1 MRMITAAETVDVL
14 SVSEAASV
22 IERVYA
28 GLASGTVVPSS
39 PSAMRI
45 AGPPH
50 RIQVKGAVLQDEGI
64 AGARLSS
71 LHDPHLMLWNLE
83 TGSPILLLE
92 ESWLYTFRTGIS
104 GAVVARWLT
113 PCPKPCIALIGAGKI
128 ATHMARGFVELCD
141 PAQIRVAS
149 RTAESA
155 QQLIT
160 VVGTEACDI
169 AAAPSIEEAVRGA
182 DIVATITT
190 ASVPLVDPSWIKPG
204 ALVLSMGGV
213 QEFTPESWHAARHHF
228 VDDLD
233 YALYQGDLAGF
244 VKSGAIAADH
254 IRSTIVSIG
263 DVAARRWPGRV
274 NPSEGVYAVIQ
285 GLTALDLALAYRIF
299 QSRGPEPLAR
309 EQSIT

>member
-1 MRMITAAETVDVL
+1 MLMITAAETVDAL
-14 SVSEAASV
+14 SISEAASV
-22 IERVYA
+22 IEHVYA

-50 RIQVKGAVLQDEGI
+50 RIQVKGALLQDIGI

-71 LHDPHLMLWNLE
+71 LRDPRLMLWNLE

-113 PCPKPCIALIGAGKI
+113 PCPKPSIALIGAGKI

-149 RTAESA
+149 RTVESA
-155 QQLIT
+155 ERLISALGVT
-160 VVGTEACDI
+160 SCDI
-169 AAAPSIEEAVRGA
+169 VSAASVEDAVRGA

-190 ASVPLVDPSWIKPG
+190 ASEPLVDPSWIKSG

-213 QEFTPESWHAARHHF
+213 QEFGAETWRAAMHRF

-244 VKSGAIAADH
+244 VKSGSVSADH
-254 IRSTIVSIG
+254 IRSTTISIG
-263 DVAARRWPGRV
+263 HVAANRWPGRMAS
-274 NPSEGVYAVIQ
+274 SESVYAVIQ
-285 GLTALDLALAYRIF
+285 GLTALDLALAYRIL
-299 QSRGPEPLAR
+299 QNSA
-309 EQSIT
+309 S